1 MRTHNIPSCY
11 RKAKR
16 SLSCLLTCHYYQP
29 SLARTTR
36 LELIFMVP
44 KVFEPMKFYCI
55 YLVVL
60 EGEQVSF
67 CICKCC
73 LPEKILDIL
82 VFLIYY
88 AIIHASLMRSVHYS
102 LP

>member
-1 MRTHNIPSCY
+1 MPPDLPL
-11 RKAKR
+11 
-16 SLSCLLTCHYYQP
+16 LSTLIGSNYPCLV
-29 SLARTTR
+29 
-36 LELIFMVP
+36 LIFMVP

-82 VFLIYY
+82 VVLIYY

-102 LP
+102 LPKQG